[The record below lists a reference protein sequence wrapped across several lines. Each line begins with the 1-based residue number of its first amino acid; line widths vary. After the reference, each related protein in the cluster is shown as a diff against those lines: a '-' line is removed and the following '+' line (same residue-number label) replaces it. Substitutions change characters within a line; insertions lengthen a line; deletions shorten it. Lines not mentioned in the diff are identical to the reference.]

1 MDDKKEVTQRRWVG
15 IDWGKSRHAV
25 AVVDDEQ
32 QVLARFMV
40 GASLAE
46 LRHLGERLRGFS
58 PVGGI
63 AIEST
68 PNPVVCFLQS
78 EGFTVYPVN
87 PKLSKHWR
95 EGNSVAGS
103 KSDARDGLVLA
114 TELARRYRSLRVL
127 HSLPIEVAELAGLC
141 QKISRMVGQRTAL
154 VLGLEASL
162 ISYYPAALC
171 FFSDWTSP
179 VAWRFLKRFPT
190 PQDLA
195 CARKDTL
202 IRFLRANRVGL
213 KPVWLERIERRK
225 EAADWPQPENSFA
238 LQVSTAALVAQLQ
251 ALEPQIRKCQKLIN
265 ERAKDHPRA
274 RLLRSLPGA
283 GECLAPAL
291 AAMTLLVDEEPDRFH
306 ATRCQSGV
314 APIQC
319 ETGKAK
325 PAKIRR
331 RCNKYWRC
339 VMHKFAACSTRYCP
353 WAKAYHDLCRER
365 GDGYATALRKLGDK
379 WLHIINRMIEEDQP
393 YDNARYVEALRRSA
407 SPVYQKLGGEVR
419 GKLPQKT

>member
-1 MDDKKEVTQRRWVG
+1 MDDQKELMQRRWVG

-25 AVVDDEQ
+25 AVVDDEE

-40 GASLAE
+40 GASLE
-46 LRHLGERLRGFS
+46 DLRGLGERLRGFG
-58 PVGGI
+58 PVAGI

-68 PNPVVCFLQS
+68 PNPVVCFLQT

-87 PKLSKHWR
+87 PKLSRHWR

-114 TELARRYRSLRVL
+114 KELARRYRSLRVL
-127 HSLPIEVAELAGLC
+127 REPSIEVAELAGLC
-141 QKISRMVGQRTAL
+141 KQISKMIGQRTAL
-154 VLGLEASL
+154 VLGLEAAL
-162 ISYYPAALC
+162 IGYYPAALSV
-171 FFSDWTSP
+171 FSDWTSP

-190 PQDLA
+190 PKDLA

-213 KPVWLERIERRK
+213 KPIWLERIERRK
-225 EAADWPQPENSFA
+225 EAVDWPQPRNSFA
-238 LQVSTAALVAQLQ
+238 LRILAAAYVAQLQ
-251 ALEPQIRKCQKLIN
+251 ALEPQIRKCQKLID

-274 RLLRSLPGA
+274 RLMRSLPGA
-283 GECLAPAL
+283 GERLAPAL
-291 AAMTLLVDEEPDRFH
+291 AAMTLLVDEEPDRFQ
-306 ATRCQSGV
+306 AVRCQSGV

-319 ETGKAK
+319 ETGQAK
-325 PAKIRR
+325 PSKIRR

-339 VMHKFAACSTRYCP
+339 VMHEFAHCSKRNCP
-353 WAKAYHDLCRER
+353 WARAYYHLCRER
-365 GDGYATALRKLGDK
+365 GDGYATALRKLADK
-379 WLHIINRMIEEDQP
+379 WLNIINRMIEEDQP
-393 YDNARYVEALRRSA
+393 YDNERYVEALRRSA
-407 SPVYQKLGGEVR
+407 SPVYQKLCGEAC